1 MIFSSVKFLE
11 DQSMELLSTL
21 AKGYYS
27 NKMLVKLEVVRNLM
41 SQYRVIFTQTLPLC
55 ISNPKSHQS
64 LYHNL
69 ACMWI
74 CDDVV
79 ESIEVYLEP
88 LGVDMVRI
96 LTNPTSRD
104 LIFLFRELKGIVMAM
119 QTQRTYSEFYEWFSE
134 YLQPL
139 IVRTIETSLYDGE
152 VMNNL
157 LKFLNEL
164 VNHKNSRIRFDVASA
179 NGVILFKE
187 VSKVIVGYG
196 KLLTETAPSGDVY
209 NLKYRRMKLLIS
221 MMSRLMGGGY
231 VNFGVFKIYG
241 DTCFVE
247 ALGACFAMIKSVSGE
262 DLLVRCM

>member
-1 MIFSSVKFLE
+1 
-11 DQSMELLSTL
+11 
-21 AKGYYS
+21 
-27 NKMLVKLEVVRNLM
+27 
-41 SQYRVIFTQTLPLC
+41 
-55 ISNPKSHQS
+55 
-64 LYHNL
+64 
-69 ACMWI
+69 MWC

-79 ESIEVYLEP
+79 DSIEVYLEP
-88 LGVDMVRI
+88 LGVDMFRI
-96 LTNPTSRD
+96 LTTPTSND
-104 LIFLFRELKGIVMAM
+104 LIFLFRELKGIVTAM

-139 IVRTIETSLYDGE
+139 IVRTIETSLYDRE
-152 VMNNL
+152 VMTNL

-187 VSKVIVGYG
+187 ISKVIVGYG
-196 KLLTETAPSGDVY
+196 KFLTE
-209 NLKYRRMKLLIS
+209 NLTQETFNQRYRRMKLLIS

-241 DTCFVE
+241 DTCFIE

-262 DLLVRCM
+262 ELLVIIT